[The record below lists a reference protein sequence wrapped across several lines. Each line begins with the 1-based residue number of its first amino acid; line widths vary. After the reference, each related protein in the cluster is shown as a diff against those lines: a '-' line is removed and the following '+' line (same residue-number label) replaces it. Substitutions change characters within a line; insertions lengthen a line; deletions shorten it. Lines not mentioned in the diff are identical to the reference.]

1 MKLFFEPS
9 NLYRSENDQ
18 NVINTLLRK
27 GWTIVQEPE
36 PPPPQPPSPPS
47 AEEIRWSEYYQA
59 IENGFLVSPEN
70 FKLRL
75 GDEDRAVFG
84 QMLAL
89 IKEAL
94 DLGLITNDSLQT
106 IKDYNGQIV
115 SVSTLRFRQIMVQYG
130 FYYKTLWDQLNNQSL
145 SS

>member
-1 MKLFFEPS
+1 MKLFFEPA
-9 NLYRSENDQ
+9 NLYRVESDQ
-18 NVINTLLRK
+18 NIINTLLRK
-27 GWTIVQEPE
+27 GWVIIQEPE

-59 IENGFLVSPEN
+59 IENGFLISPEN
-70 FKLRL
+70 FKLKL

-106 IKDYNGQIV
+106 IKDYDGQIV

-130 FYYKTLWDQLNNQSL
+130 FYYKNLWDQLNNQSL

>member
-9 NLYRSENDQ
+9 NLYRTENDQ

-27 GWTIVQEPE
+27 GWVIIQESE

-47 AEEIRWSEYYQA
+47 AEEIRWNEYYQA

-70 FKLRL
+70 FKLKL

-130 FYYKTLWDQLNNQSL
+130 FYYKNLWDQLNNQSL

>member
-1 MKLFFEPS
+1 MKLFFEPA
-9 NLYRSENDQ
+9 NLYRVESDQ
-18 NVINTLLRK
+18 NIINTLLRK
-27 GWTIVQEPE
+27 GWAIIQEPE

-59 IENGFLVSPEN
+59 VENGFLVSPEN

-75 GDEDRAVFG
+75 GDEDRAIFG

-89 IKEAL
+89 VKEAL

-106 IKDYNGQIV
+106 IKDYDGQIV